1 MPHCEAIADFDF
13 LAIFATDAKEG
24 ADYALLVGVTAKG
37 VVEDGED
44 SLFPTYKIIAWR
56 IWAATYL
63 RLYYH
68 IQRRCCWLR
77 SYCRWAQRP
86 SKMEKRVSVHHV
98 GQHVL
103 LCRKKTLPLLLTM
116 DDLANDSP

>member
-13 LAIFATDAKEG
+13 LAIFATDAEEG
-24 ADYALLVGVTAKG
+24 ANYALLVGVAAKG

-44 SLFPTYKIIAWR
+44 SLFPTLKITAWR

-68 IQRRCCWLR
+68 I
-77 SYCRWAQRP
+77 
-86 SKMEKRVSVHHV
+86 
-98 GQHVL
+98 
-103 LCRKKTLPLLLTM
+103 
-116 DDLANDSP
+116 